1 MSVGRRAPGVAVPS
15 GRGAQVARWWGRG
28 GVRGAVHRSRAVRG
42 GRSPPAPPGRVA
54 GPARRRGGLGRAVAR
69 PAGLREAGR
78 APWTGNG
85 TAAPGRPRRRG
96 TPGRTIGRRN
106 GTVGRRDGAGRGGR
120 RAGGRARGRSGG
132 PAGGGAGGRSVGR
145 SGGRAGGGVGDDGG
159 RAGGGVGGDGDRAG
173 DEAGGGVGDDGGRAG
188 GQDGGGAPRVGRTL
202 FVLLITANFVI
213 NYTSTAMNV
222 ALSDIVD
229 DLGTSLT
236 GVQSVISLY
245 ALVVAACLITG
256 SKLGARHGDRR
267 AFVVGGRI
275 FAVGALVTALGP
287 TLPFMLVGW
296 SLLQGAGVALMLP
309 ALVSLLT
316 ESFTGAARTKALSA
330 LGVSAGVA
338 SGVAPVAGGLISH
351 YLSWRVSFL
360 LSTVITF
367 AVVLLMRRQA
377 GPEPRTR
384 PDRRF
389 DNLGALLS
397 AAGFGLLV
405 VATLLAGRYGLIEDR
420 QDFQVLG
427 VTLLS
432 RGQVSPVP
440 LLVGAGLVVLAVLAG
455 WERRLIKRGRDPLV
469 RLVVLRDR
477 RIGVGS
483 LTLVMLFLVPSGML
497 FLVPVFLQ
505 TTAGFDALR
514 SGITLISMPVALSVG
529 ASMTVRLVGSGR
541 MTHRTAQLWAFSL
554 MAAGCAAVAVM
565 FGPWCDVS
573 AIGLALTPGLLLVG
587 FGRGMATTANDL
599 VQSAAPPEEVSD
611 VTGLSRTATYLGSS
625 FGVALAGAFM
635 TTTLLLAFEAGA
647 EDSTVLSSAQRQ
659 RAVYA
664 VEHQVQITAATDEAV
679 RAGLASRGVTGAA
692 ADELVRV
699 NAEARGR
706 ALAVAAL
713 GMGALAVVGFLLALG
728 LPRGPATSA
737 VPAAPSGPA
746 APTARPPA

>member
-1 MSVGRRAPGVAVPS
+1 M
-15 GRGAQVARWWGRG
+15 
-28 GVRGAVHRSRAVRG
+28 
-42 GRSPPAPPGRVA
+42 
-54 GPARRRGGLGRAVAR
+54 
-69 PAGLREAGR
+69 
-78 APWTGNG
+78 
-85 TAAPGRPRRRG
+85 
-96 TPGRTIGRRN
+96 GRRN
-106 GTVGRRDGAGRGGR
+106 GAGRGGR
-120 RAGGRARGRSGG
+120 QGGGRDRGRDRGRSGG
-132 PAGGGAGGRSVGR
+132 RSGGGAG
-145 SGGRAGGGVGDDGG
+145 
-159 RAGGGVGGDGDRAG
+159 AG
-173 DEAGGGVGDDGGRAG
+173 D
-188 GQDGGGAPRVGRTL
+188 GAPRVARTL

-267 AFVVGGRI
+267 TFVVGGQI
-275 FAVGALVTALGP
+275 FAVGALVTALRP

-330 LGVSAGVA
+330 LGVSAGIA

-360 LSTVITF
+360 LATVVTL
-367 AVVLLMRRQA
+367 AVVLLMRREA
-377 GPEPRTR
+377 GPEPSRTR

-427 VTLLS
+427 VTLLR

-440 LLVGAGLVVLAVLAG
+440 LLAGAGLVVLAVFAG
-455 WERRLIKRGRDPLV
+455 WERHLIKRGRDPLV

-529 ASMTVRLVGSGR
+529 ASMTARLVGSGR

-554 MAAGCAAVAVM
+554 MTAGCVAVAVM
-565 FGPWCDVS
+565 FGPRWDLS
-573 AIGLALTPGLLLVG
+573 AVGLALTPGLLLVG

-635 TTTLLLAFEAGA
+635 TTTLLLAFEAGVK
-647 EDSTVLSSAQRQ
+647 DSTVLSSAQRQ
-659 RAVYA
+659 RVVQA
-664 VEHQVQITAATDEAV
+664 VEHQVQVTAATDDAV
-679 RAGLASRGVTGAA
+679 RARLASQGVTGAA

-713 GMGALAVVGFLLALG
+713 GMGVLAVVGFLLALG
-728 LPRGPATSA
+728 LPRGPAT
-737 VPAAPSGPA
+737 PAGPA
-746 APTARPPA
+746 VPTARPPA